1 MLNNLS
7 EQIRGCLLHAED
19 CARKVA
25 AQTDL
30 GLRDDFVR
38 LEKRW
43 LELARSIEFA
53 ERLSSFTKNRSK
65 PNGLRSRNVD

>member
-7 EQIRGCLLHAED
+7 EQIRDCLRHAED
-19 CARKVA
+19 CARKAA

-30 GLRDDFVR
+30 ELRDDFLG

-43 LELARSIEFA
+43 LELARSVEFA
-53 ERLSSFTKNRSK
+53 ERLTSFTKNRFK
-65 PNGLRSRNVD
+65 PNGLRS